1 MTSFM
6 LHCALESEVT
16 AARDD
21 LQEKAKFKAELEKL
35 ERGMKAAE
43 LDKDKAQEKLGK
55 RVHELRHKIKEVEKE
70 FQESKKLRELTETL
84 VSVLTQMLDEI
95 NGIQQM
101 LNKSVYGEEGGS
113 AKLIYAELKIT
124 ELENKMEEGN
134 KRITSLEKKLDEIL
148 KPTENTET
156 DWLEK
161 VMQILKAINDVI
173 KNLIE
178 LLETPFVATIC
189 CIVAA

>member
-1 MTSFM
+1 M
-6 LHCALESEVT
+6 
-16 AARDD
+16 
-21 LQEKAKFKAELEKL
+21 
-35 ERGMKAAE
+35 
-43 LDKDKAQEKLGK
+43 
-55 RVHELRHKIKEVEKE
+55 RHKIKEVEKE

-113 AKLIYAELKIT
+113 AKLMYAGLKIT
-124 ELENKMEEGN
+124 ELENKMEEGK

-156 DWLEK
+156 DWFEK
-161 VMQILKAINDVI
+161 VMQILILKTINDVI

-178 LLETPFVATIC
+178 LLEMPFVATIC

>member
-1 MTSFM
+1 
-6 LHCALESEVT
+6 
-16 AARDD
+16 
-21 LQEKAKFKAELEKL
+21 
-35 ERGMKAAE
+35 
-43 LDKDKAQEKLGK
+43 
-55 RVHELRHKIKEVEKE
+55 
-70 FQESKKLRELTETL
+70 
-84 VSVLTQMLDEI
+84 
-95 NGIQQM
+95 M

-113 AKLIYAELKIT
+113 AKLIYAGLKIT

-148 KPTENTET
+148 KPTENTEM
-156 DWLEK
+156 DWFEK

-178 LLETPFVATIC
+178 LLEMPIC